1 MSPRPEFLDGMRRD
15 GLIEVNGLEV
25 FRELPTGHDMGCRQV
40 LGVGSETA
48 EAGEGVMGHQPPPF
62 LRPWV
67 MFKEAYSTP
76 E

>member
-25 FRELPTGHDMGCRQV
+25 FWELPTGHDMGCRQV
-40 LGVGSETA
+40 LGVDSETT

-62 LRPWV
+62 HR
-67 MFKEAYSTP
+67 S
-76 E
+76 